1 MKTTEEERGEEVK
14 YIHKGGRMIKLD
26 YTKLDFDGNEDS
38 RKMGDSKKVRGA
50 NGLEVLVR
58 SKN

>member
-1 MKTTEEERGEEVK
+1 MKTTEEERGEVK
-14 YIHKGGRMIKLD
+14 YIHKGGGIIKLD
-26 YTKLDFDGNEDS
+26 HTTLDFDGNEES
-38 RKMGDSKKVRGA
+38 MEMGDSKKVRGA